1 MPVELV
7 AAVGRVGHGGS
18 RGTCAMRG
26 VGGRARVRE
35 LPVARVSL
43 VVRRREPSVARG
55 QVRAA
60 DGNLARSPVKGTQ
73 SANLVLFRGSRLL
86 KRQR

>member
-1 MPVELV
+1 
-7 AAVGRVGHGGS
+7 
-18 RGTCAMRG
+18 MRG

-43 VVRRREPSVARG
+43 VGRRREPSVARG

-60 DGNLARSPVKGTQ
+60 DGNLARSPGKKAPDAPPTLEDASSDPLILIHSEKPVE
-73 SANLVLFRGSRLL
+73 
-86 KRQR
+86 KRQ